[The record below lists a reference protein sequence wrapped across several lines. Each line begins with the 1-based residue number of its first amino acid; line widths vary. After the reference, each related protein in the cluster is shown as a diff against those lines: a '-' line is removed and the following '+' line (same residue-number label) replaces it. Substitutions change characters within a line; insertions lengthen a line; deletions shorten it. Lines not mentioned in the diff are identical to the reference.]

1 MKGQVS
7 KGRWLLSSCE
17 AEFRLPSLLPSSN
30 VYARDKFRFW
40 VLGVW
45 DDTVCVIFGVFFK
58 EKFILICGIA
68 VLEVSRISTKKWPIG
83 VSGSCSEYNVPAWR
97 KYLDEFSPKKTTKT
111 VVTEHALYGIWVVYY
126 VEAVTIE
133 FVLLME
139 RRAWISEEGIIS
151 FRIFVSLDVVL
162 LVLMFSCFVFA
173 LCWGEIKYSKIT
185 MFFSEL
191 SFVVE
196 KYVKYFPFSGI
207 TELTKREK
215 ELSNSTSS
223 SAKRSM
229 RFRHA
234 WGSAVF
240 FQTSGYVDV

>member
-1 MKGQVS
+1 
-7 KGRWLLSSCE
+7 
-17 AEFRLPSLLPSSN
+17 
-30 VYARDKFRFW
+30 
-40 VLGVW
+40 
-45 DDTVCVIFGVFFK
+45 
-58 EKFILICGIA
+58 
-68 VLEVSRISTKKWPIG
+68 
-83 VSGSCSEYNVPAWR
+83 
-97 KYLDEFSPKKTTKT
+97 
-111 VVTEHALYGIWVVYY
+111 
-126 VEAVTIE
+126 
-133 FVLLME
+133 
-139 RRAWISEEGIIS
+139 
-151 FRIFVSLDVVL
+151 
-162 LVLMFSCFVFA
+162 
-173 LCWGEIKYSKIT
+173 

-223 SAKRSM
+223 SAKLSM

>member
-1 MKGQVS
+1 M
-7 KGRWLLSSCE
+7 
-17 AEFRLPSLLPSSN
+17 FRGLVRN
-30 VYARDKFRFW
+30 VR
-40 VLGVW
+40 
-45 DDTVCVIFGVFFK
+45 T
-58 EKFILICGIA
+58 
-68 VLEVSRISTKKWPIG
+68 
-83 VSGSCSEYNVPAWR
+83 WR
-97 KYLDEFSPKKTTKT
+97 KYLDEFSRQKNNKNNRDKTRFVQHLGGLRCWSSNHRARITNEMSSLNFWWRHQGSLKIQFQNFRQFGCGIVGFNVFLLRFCLFQT
-111 VVTEHALYGIWVVYY
+111 SLY
-126 VEAVTIE
+126 A
-133 FVLLME
+133 
-139 RRAWISEEGIIS
+139 
-151 FRIFVSLDVVL
+151 SLD
-162 LVLMFSCFVFA
+162 FVNNIFFK
-173 LCWGEIKYSKIT
+173 CWGKIKYSKIT

-223 SAKRSM
+223 SAKLSM